1 MHVTDLAIHKLLG
14 LQLADAGEL
23 HILELPE
30 SALLLNHVGSIHAGV
45 QFALAEACS
54 GEFLL
59 RHFGCGP
66 SEVFAVLRASKVK
79 FRRPGHGSLRASARL
94 EAKGSANPT
103 EELAARGKAFASV
116 LVEIM
121 DANDVVTMSGRYDWF
136 LRRRAD

>member
-14 LQLADAGEL
+14 LQLADAGES

-59 RHFGCGP
+59 RHLGCGP
-66 SEVFAVLRASKVK
+66 SEVFAVLRTSKVK
-79 FRRPGHGSLRASARL
+79 FRKPAHGDLRASARL
-94 EAKGSANPT
+94 EEKSGASPT
-103 EELAARGKAFASV
+103 DELASRGQAFAAV
-116 LVEIM
+116 LVEVA
-121 DANDVVTMSGRYDWF
+121 DANGVVTMSGRYDWF
-136 LRRRAD
+136 LRLRTD